1 MEFKGYVLITSKPQ
15 YVIIRARSCS
25 GWIWELSDC
34 DVNVIFPILLC
45 TTVVSQNITCV
56 CIQQAF

>member
-15 YVIIRARSCS
+15 YVIIRAP
-25 GWIWELSDC
+25 DC

-45 TTVVSQNITCV
+45 TTVVSQKITCV